1 MLTHRQRLILGLTLS
16 TVAIVLW
23 AVASYLRG
31 SFIWWL

>member
-16 TVAIVLW
+16 IVAIILW
-23 AVASYLRG
+23 SVASYLRG